1 MTQKG
6 TMRGFIRAVA
16 DTKHPL
22 QTRLSL
28 ILTDFEPNGNKQ
40 GIPLAERDNIIA
52 TALHQPLKIN
62 FTGDGYTGH
71 TGAIPIGPITAAYAG
86 IDNGRDVIM
95 GDAVIW
101 NEVYNDIAEHLKV
114 AFSEGVGT
122 SWEIYFEDAETDTN
136 GVNWLHGCVFAG
148 TCVVE
153 VPAYGPNRTRV
164 LAIAEALEAKED
176 TLTEVENNMAVDQK
190 VESAADTTNM
200 DETRNQLLETQD
212 LLFKLWEGVDTL
224 FNKTF
229 EIEAASVEKDIG
241 TIAAQFAEKISKIAE
256 KLDKLS
262 VASAQAEQ
270 LAVEVEELK
279 TERDNRAK
287 AERIN
292 ERKAKLAEAGI
303 EISPEDTARLDRYM
317 SMEDE
322 LFTAL
327 VEDIKVVSAKRSAT
341 AEQKTVV
348 IPEPNGNG
356 TELTTEELV
365 QALRK
370 EFSTRK

>member
-16 DTKHPL
+16 DQVHPL

-28 ILTDFEPNGNKQ
+28 ILTDFEPNGNMQ
-40 GIPLAERDNIIA
+40 GVPLAERDNIIA
-52 TALHQPLKIN
+52 TAKHQPLKIN

-71 TGAIPIGPITAAYAG
+71 TGAIPIGPITNAYAG
-86 IDNGRDVIM
+86 VDNGRDVIL
-95 GDAVIW
+95 GDAIIW

-122 SWEIYFEDAETDTN
+122 SWEIYFEGAETDTN
-136 GVNWLHGCVFAG
+136 GVSWLHGCVFAG

-164 LAIAEALEAKED
+164 LAIAEALEARED
-176 TLTEVENNMAVDQK
+176 TLIEVENNMAVEQK

-200 DETRNQLLETQD
+200 DETRTQLLETQD

-241 TIAAQFAEKISKIAE
+241 AIAAQFAEKIGKIAE

-270 LAVEVEELK
+270 LASELEVLK
-279 TERDNRAK
+279 TERDNLAK
-287 AERIN
+287 AERITV
-292 ERKAKLAEAGI
+292 RKAKLAEAGI

-322 LFTAL
+322 LFIAL
-327 VEDIKVVSAKRSAT
+327 VEDIKIVNAKRST

-356 TELTTEELV
+356 TDLTTEELV